1 MAITELGQLNA
12 TNVPGTGV
20 LTDTYTVPESMIA
33 DVNIT
38 VANRA
43 DTDTAIRIAHIKN
56 GVAANVVVESYL
68 MFGLQTALL
77 SANVAPISFTG
88 ILMTAGDT
96 IAVYSSASAV
106 SVQINGIQE
115 DA

>member
-1 MAITELGQLNA
+1 MAITALGQLNA
-12 TNVPGTGV
+12 TAVPGTGT
-20 LTDTYTVPESMIA
+20 LTDTYTVPVGKIA

-43 DTDTAIRIAHIKN
+43 DTDTEIRIAHIKA
-56 GVAANVVVESYL
+56 GVAAAVAVEDYIL
-68 MFGLQTALL
+68 YDIPTNLL
-77 SANVAPISFTG
+77 VSNLAPIRRNG

-96 IAVYSSASAV
+96 IAVYSSLSAV
-106 SVQINGIQE
+106 SAQINGIEE